1 MAGAALL
8 GRLTWRVGT
17 VVALHDETATA
28 RTITLEIPDWPG
40 YPQAQEQ
47 LGWNHKLLN
56 VMDAGDGSALSLFLP
71 GNVRQLQNFI
81 ERAVILT
88 PGTVLQVQTDDLAEP
103 FTSTMVTTLQAAVR
117 EHILRTLRETR
128 GVIGGKHGAALRLG
142 VKRTTLMCKLRK
154 LGISHGKRI
163 SDRKGDEQTA
173 LPSKS

>member
-47 LGWNHKLLN
+47 VGWNHKLLN

-103 FTSTMVTTLQAAVR
+103 FTSTMVTTLQAVVR
-117 EHILRTLRETR
+117 E
-128 GVIGGKHGAALRLG
+128 
-142 VKRTTLMCKLRK
+142 
-154 LGISHGKRI
+154 
-163 SDRKGDEQTA
+163 
-173 LPSKS
+173 